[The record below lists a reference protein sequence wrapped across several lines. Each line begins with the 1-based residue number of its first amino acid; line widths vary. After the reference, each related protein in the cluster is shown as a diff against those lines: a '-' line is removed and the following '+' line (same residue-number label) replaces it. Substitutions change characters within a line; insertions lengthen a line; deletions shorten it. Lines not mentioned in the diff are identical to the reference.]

1 MSVFHFLNKV
11 YYNIMVH
18 NPAVAILLCVN
29 TSFELSTF
37 CLRVREC
44 TITPPVSSTQLPE
57 CHKSTFVALWKKC
70 GTIMWHYMKNVALL
84 NTAFWLWRRNLTIM
98 NVLFILLRQLLSL
111 DEQDKAG
118 IIIIIKLYS
127 NI

>member
-1 MSVFHFLNKV
+1 
-11 YYNIMVH
+11 
-18 NPAVAILLCVN
+18 
-29 TSFELSTF
+29 
-37 CLRVREC
+37 
-44 TITPPVSSTQLPE
+44 
-57 CHKSTFVALWKKC
+57 
-70 GTIMWHYMKNVALL
+70 MWHYMKNVALL